1 MYTCS
6 FSFFFSE
13 LKSPRMH
20 VLLFLHQLDPQKK
33 KEYLDTTLTFWIMSE
48 QHWRV

>member
-6 FSFFFSE
+6 FSSLFFFSE

-20 VLLFLHQLDPQKK
+20 VLLFLHKLDPHKK
-33 KEYLDTTLTFWIMSE
+33 KGIFGYNIDLLDYE
-48 QHWRV
+48 